1 MKNKN
6 EIAKKIKFLENTLDE
21 LEQNRVQETEFLAKE
36 TFELKEEEMKL
47 YNKIKLSLE
56 EEILE
61 EKRKLKALDNNE

>member
-21 LEQNRVQETEFLAKE
+21 LEQNRVQETEFSAKE

-56 EEILE
+56 DEILE

>member
-6 EIAKKIKFLENTLDE
+6 GIAKKIKFLENTLDE

-61 EKRKLKALDNNE
+61 EKRRLKALDNNE

>member
-6 EIAKKIKFLENTLDE
+6 EIAQKIKFLENTLDE
-21 LEQNRVQETEFLAKE
+21 LEQNRVQETEFSAKE

>member
-6 EIAKKIKFLENTLDE
+6 EITEKIKFLENTLDE
-21 LEQNRVQETEFLAKE
+21 LEQNRVQETEFSAKE

>member
-6 EIAKKIKFLENTLDE
+6 GIAKKIKFLENTLDE

>member
-6 EIAKKIKFLENTLDE
+6 GIAKKIKFLENTLDE

-36 TFELKEEEMKL
+36 IFELKEEEMKL

-61 EKRKLKALDNNE
+61 EKRRLKALDNNE

>member
-6 EIAKKIKFLENTLDE
+6 EIAEKIKFLENTLDE
-21 LEQNRVQETEFLAKE
+21 LEQNRVQETEFSAKE

-61 EKRKLKALDNNE
+61 ENRKLKALDNNE

>member
-21 LEQNRVQETEFLAKE
+21 LEQNRVQETEFSAKE

>member
-21 LEQNRVQETEFLAKE
+21 LEQNRVQEAEFSAKE